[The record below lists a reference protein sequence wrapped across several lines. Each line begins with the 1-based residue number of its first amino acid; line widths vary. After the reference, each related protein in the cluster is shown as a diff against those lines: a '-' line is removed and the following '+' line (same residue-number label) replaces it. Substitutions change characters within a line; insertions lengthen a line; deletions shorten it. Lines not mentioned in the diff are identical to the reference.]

1 MEGILE
7 DTMARG
13 LLMLRLTMEAMA
25 MVVTMARG
33 LLIPTT
39 EVTTMAAMAHTAMA
53 SKLHGNIHSL

>member
-13 LLMLRLTMEAMA
+13 LLRLSPTMEATANAPLM
-25 MVVTMARG
+25 
-33 LLIPTT
+33 LKP
-39 EVTTMAAMAHTAMA
+39 TTMAAMAHTAMA